1 MDLRLGPPSRA
12 RILPRPEDG
21 LRVVMGHAPQAEA
34 AAVRWIEKTRPV
46 WSWVIDEW
54 RRVGTIAALLL
65 IAGVLLHAMYGENGV
80 AQYQQKR
87 NEMKDL
93 QKEVDRLQKENERY
107 AEDIHA
113 LKQDPAAIEKEAREG
128 LHYAR
133 PGEIVLVAPEVPR
146 KPSTARAQNQ
156 K

>member
-1 MDLRLGPPSRA
+1 
-12 RILPRPEDG
+12 
-21 LRVVMGHAPQAEA
+21 VVMDQAPRAEA
-34 AAVRWIEKTRPV
+34 AAVRWIEKTRPL
-46 WSWVIDEW
+46 WSWMVDEW

-87 NEMKDL
+87 NEMKAL
-93 QKEVDRLQKENERY
+93 EKEVDRLQKENERY
-107 AEDIHA
+107 VEDIRA

-133 PGEIVLVAPEVPR
+133 PGEIVLVAPEAPR
-146 KPSTARAQNQ
+146 KPSTARAENQ